1 MLQNQYL
8 ILVAGGVG
16 SRMNNVTPKQFIEI
30 NGEAMIIRTLRCFFN
45 YNPGISIVISV
56 HKDFANHLKNLVH
69 TSGLTISNLSI
80 AEGGVTRF
88 ESVKNG
94 LSLIHDSDGI
104 VAIHDAAR
112 PFVSLQTITNCFNTA
127 ALKGNAT
134 PCIALNESVRKV
146 NENES
151 VAVNR
156 NEYKLVQTPQCFL
169 VSKIKQAFEQTYIPV
184 FTDDATVLE
193 AMGEKINL
201 VEGNIENIKV
211 TTPHDLLIAQALLN
225 KLNL

>member
-16 SRMNNVTPKQFIEI
+16 SRMNNATPKQFIEM
-30 NGEAMIIRTLRCFFN
+30 NGEAMIIRTLRCFLN
-45 YNPGISIVISV
+45 YNPGISVVISI
-56 HKDFANHLKNLVH
+56 HKDFTHHLKNLIH
-69 TSGLTISNLSI
+69 TSGLTISNLFI

-94 LSLIHDSDGI
+94 LSLIHDNDAI

-112 PFVSLQTITNCFNTA
+112 PFVSIQTIATCFNTA
-127 ALKGNAT
+127 AVKGNAT
-134 PCIALNESVRKV
+134 PCVALNESVRKV
-146 NENES
+146 SENES

-156 NEYKLVQTPQCFL
+156 DEYKLIQTPQCFL
-169 VSKIKQAFEQTYIPV
+169 VSKIKRAFEQAYTPM

-201 VEGNIENIKV
+201 VEGNIENIKI
-211 TTPHDLLIAQALLN
+211 TNPHDLLIAQALLN
-225 KLNL
+225 K

>member
-16 SRMNNVTPKQFIEI
+16 SRMNNITPKQFIEI

-45 YNPGISIVISV
+45 YNPSISVVISV
-56 HKDFANHLKNLVH
+56 HRDFANHLNNLVN
-69 TSGLTISNLSI
+69 TSGLPNSKLLIV
-80 AEGGVTRF
+80 EGGVTRF

-94 LSLIHDSDGI
+94 LNLIHDNDGI

-112 PFVSLQTITNCFNTA
+112 PFVSLQTITTCFSIA

-134 PCIALNESVRKV
+134 PCVAVSESIRTISGNESMALNRD
-146 NENES
+146 
-151 VAVNR
+151 
-156 NEYKLVQTPQCFL
+156 EYKLIQTPQCFL
-169 VSKIKQAFEQTYIPV
+169 VSKIKQAFEQTYKPS

-201 VEGNIENIKV
+201 VEGNIENIKI

-225 KLNL
+225 K

>member
-1 MLQNQYL
+1 MSQNQYL
-8 ILVAGGVG
+8 ILVAGGNG
-16 SRMNNVTPKQFIEI
+16 SRMNNVIPKQFIEM
-30 NGEAMIIRTLRCFFN
+30 NGEAIIIRTLRCFLN
-45 YNPGISIVISV
+45 YNPNISVVISV
-56 HKDFANHLKNLVH
+56 HKDFTTHLKDIIH
-69 TSGLTISNLSI
+69 TSGLTISNLLI

-94 LSLIHDSDGI
+94 LNLIHDNDAI

-112 PFVSLQTITNCFNTA
+112 PFVSIRTITTCFSMA

-151 VAVNR
+151 VAVHR
-156 NEYKLVQTPQCFL
+156 DEYKLIQTPQCFL
-169 VSKIKQAFEQTYIPV
+169 VSKIKRAFEQAYTPM

-201 VEGNIENIKV
+201 VEGNIENIKI
-211 TTPHDLLIAQALLN
+211 TTPHDLLIAEALLN
-225 KLNL
+225 K